1 MYTKPLHQLL
11 PYWEIHQGAMFLEDG
26 RFEVGAAVDVGPDL
40 FRSAGD
46 RQILLTQLR
55 ALLEGV
61 VPIDQRLRVI
71 VESRRGSA
79 EEVAA
84 YRARKDRGR
93 AVFRMLAAERALMQE
108 RLAAGGGRLS
118 WKVYFLLSGGRARA
132 GGGSALGYL
141 LGRARLALGLAG
153 KAAHYVP
160 FSPGELEEAL
170 AEAHGLRAALVA
182 YLRRGGLEAEPMDD
196 QAIFSLCYRFLND
209 HEPPQPYRPD
219 PRYASE
225 RTLRADP
232 GLDPQTLKRA
242 LGRSEIYNLARDYLH
257 LGNDFVRLYNMYAL
271 PAATRYGLL
280 NQALVQERAYVV
292 LDIVHPAQGALMA
305 KLENRKRQAWQLNN
319 DRSSAP
325 ESSVANAVGDLLE
338 ALQRQEKSGEHFLRW
353 GASLL
358 LRGESVEHLDALERA
373 VLPRLGDT
381 LGAKWRRQQEY
392 LAYPFSLLL
401 PFSGRTQDT
410 LFTTLSQNAAQT
422 AVFFGPWVRPKL
434 KSATCLTTNRYS
446 AFTNIDLFDPKA
458 ANWNTA
464 VLGASGSG
472 KTFTVQSLLSDAM
485 AEGDLELII
494 IDKKGDYAPL
504 VALAGGATIPIAPGA
519 GVTLNM
525 FDLAPGE
532 SEPSEE
538 KLTFLQRVF
547 HILKGG
553 EAAPDPD
560 LYLKEQLWMEAV
572 RTAYRAARER
582 VVGGADDPPSPH
594 RADGWRLRPIT
605 LSEVLSTLGA
615 LGQLAGRA
623 IGVEEKALSR
633 RLAVELSVWT
643 QGAMGRFL
651 DGQTNVQMG
660 DNPVVYFDIAGFDAF
675 DDPRVTAL
683 GISLISQLVYRRLNQ
698 SPRDRRKIIVFDEAH
713 AVFKI
718 EASAALV
725 TDLYR
730 RARSYGAGVWTI
742 TQSIADYQ
750 GPYVKGVL
758 DSTSIF
764 MILRVPEQEEL
775 VVRTLGLPEAC
786 EGYLRTLERRN
797 GEWSEM
803 LYVMRGEDS
812 RLQGDILRVAPTR
825 LDYWAF
831 TSSAADVARR
841 RRLEAEHGSLLSAL
855 GELSGVEVSRYKGW
869 FEEEQDVDAREAV
882 V

>member
-11 PYWEIHQGAMFLEDG
+11 PYWEIHQGVSFLEDG

-46 RQILLTQLR
+46 RQILLAQLR
-55 ALLEGV
+55 GLLESV
-61 VPIDQRLRVI
+61 VPTDQRLRVI

-79 EEVAA
+79 EEIAA
-84 YRARKDRGR
+84 YRARKRAGR
-93 AVFRMLAAERALMQE
+93 AVFRMLAEERARMQE
-108 RLAAGGGRLS
+108 RLARRGQRLS
-118 WKVYFLLSGGRARA
+118 WKVYFLVSGGRARA

-141 LGRARLALGLAG
+141 LGRARAALGLAG
-153 KAAHYVP
+153 RAAHYLP
-160 FSPGELEEAL
+160 FSPGEFEEAL
-170 AEAHGLRAALVA
+170 AEAHDLRAALVA

-196 QAIFSLCYRFLND
+196 QAVFGLCYRFLND
-209 HEPPQPYRPD
+209 HEPPGPYRPD

-232 GLDPQTLKRA
+232 ELDPQTLKRA

-257 LGNDFVRLYNMYAL
+257 LGEDYVRLYTMYGP

-280 NQALVQERAYVV
+280 ADALINERAYLV
-292 LDIVHPAQGALMA
+292 LDLEHPVQGAVLQR
-305 KLENRKRQAWQLNN
+305 LENKKRQAWQLSS
-319 DRSSAP
+319 DAASAP

-358 LRGESVEHLDALERA
+358 VRGESVEHLDAIERII
-373 VLPRLGDT
+373 LPRLGDT

-392 LAYPFSLLL
+392 LAHPFSRLL
-401 PFSGRTQDT
+401 PFSGRSQDT
-410 LFTTLSQNAAQT
+410 TFTTLSENAAQV

-434 KSATCLTTNRYS
+434 ESATCLTTNRFS
-446 AFTNIDLFDPKA
+446 AFVGIDLFDPKA
-458 ANWNTA
+458 TNWNTA

-485 AEGDLELII
+485 AEGDLELILV
-494 IDKKGDYAPL
+494 DKKGDYAPL
-504 VALAGGATIPIAPGA
+504 VSLAGGATIPIAPGA

-525 FDLAPGE
+525 FDLPPGE
-532 SEPSEE
+532 TEPSEE

-547 HILKGG
+547 HILKGN
-553 EAAPDPD
+553 AAASDPD
-560 LYLKEQLWMEAV
+560 FHLKEQLWMEAV

-582 VVGGADDPPSPH
+582 VAGEA
-594 RADGWRLRPIT
+594 ADGWRLRPIT

-615 LGQLAGRA
+615 LGQLAGRS
-623 IGVEEKALSR
+623 IGVEEKAVAR
-633 RLAVELSVWT
+633 KLAVELSVWT

-651 DGQTNVQMG
+651 DGQTNVHMG
-660 DNPVVYFDIAGFDAF
+660 DNPVIYFDIAGFDAF
-675 DDPRVTAL
+675 DDVRVTAL
-683 GISLISQLVYRRLNQ
+683 GVSLIAQLIYARLNN
-698 SPRDRRKIIVFDEAH
+698 SPRDRRKIVVFDEAH

-718 EASAALV
+718 KASADLV

-730 RARSYGAGVWTI
+730 RARSYGAGVWTM
-742 TQSIADYQ
+742 TQSITDYQ
-750 GPYVKGVL
+750 GPYVQGVL
-758 DSTSIF
+758 DSTSVF

-775 VVRTLGLPEAC
+775 VVQTLGLPEAC
-786 EGYLRTLERRN
+786 TAQLRTLERRN
-797 GEWSEM
+797 GEWSEL
-803 LYVMRGEDS
+803 LYVMRREDS
-812 RLQGDILRVAPTR
+812 RLQGDILRVAPTP

-841 RRLEAEHGSLLSAL
+841 RRLEAERGSLLAAL
-855 GELSGVEVSRYKGW
+855 GELSGAEVSRYKSW
-869 FEEEQDVDAREAV
+869 FEEEQDAREAV